1 MEYLFGR
8 KFTGHHFCKT
18 CGVPVYMQIHGPPK
32 AVFDS
37 WPEVRKEAVRA
48 NFEKFPIRISVLNDV
63 EWDRL
68 KVERTDEG
76 TEGYTVD

>member
-1 MEYLFGR
+1 M
-8 KFTGHHFCKT
+8 
-18 CGVPVYMQIHGPPK
+18 YMQIHGPPK

-37 WPEVRKEAVRA
+37 WSDARREAVRG
-48 NFEKFPIRISVLNDV
+48 NLEILPIRVRVLNDV

-76 TEGYTVD
+76 THGYIVD